1 MARTTLPLT
10 NTQVKQA
17 KEKDKD
23 YTLSDGAGLELRVKA
38 NCSKLWVFKYTH
50 PITKKRTNLSFGR
63 YLDIS
68 LAQAR
73 EQREQARNRKKD
85 LSVFG

>member
-23 YTLSDGAGLELRVKA
+23 YTLSDGAGLELRVRS
-38 NCSKLWVFKYTH
+38 SKLILNVSERFKTA
-50 PITKKRTNLSFGR
+50 L
-63 YLDIS
+63 
-68 LAQAR
+68 
-73 EQREQARNRKKD
+73 
-85 LSVFG
+85 